1 MMNKR
6 IRYTVKDRYSGKKL
20 PEGAKRID
28 RGTKYGNPF
37 PVKEFGRIEA
47 LRLYDIYLSFLLKK
61 KLIDLTPLIGKD
73 LACNCEIGERCH
85 GDRLLQEVERI
96 SVDTTTPIVFGR
108 HLPF

>member
-1 MMNKR
+1 MNKR
-6 IRYTVKDRYSGKKL
+6 IRYTVRDRYNGTKL

-37 PVKEFGRIEA
+37 PVKEFGREEA
-47 LRLYDIYLSFLLKK
+47 LRLYDIYLDWNLKK
-61 KLIDLTPLIGKD
+61 KLIDLTPLVGKD

-96 SVDTTTPIVFGR
+96 SVNKVNKINKVI
-108 HLPF
+108 